1 MIKQISLCR
10 NCYCMTRTVKGKC
23 GKCKVPDVAIEALK
37 AQQWLDKIK
46 RAMPKERSGACVT
59 YEHNFNCGWND
70 CREELTDNLKDEGI
84 DLESITKNE
93 ND

>member
-1 MIKQISLCR
+1 
-10 NCYCMTRTVKGKC
+10 
-23 GKCKVPDVAIEALK
+23 
-37 AQQWLDKIK
+37 
-46 RAMPKERSGACVT
+46 MPKERSGACVT